1 MIETWGAWV
10 LAVFAAFCIG
20 VSKAGFSGTSLLA
33 VAVFS
38 QLFGAREQAGLALPL
53 LILAD
58 LIVYPAFRRHG
69 SWHAVW
75 RLLPAALVGVA
86 GGWWLLGHVSDRG
99 ARWTIGGL
107 ILAMLALQSLRFIRP
122 GLLPRMAAHRFF
134 GTGAGVAA
142 GVTTMLA
149 NAAGPIFQ
157 LYLLSRRMEKLEMIG
172 IGARF
177 FLLINLIKLPLNR
190 NLGLINAETLWVN
203 LSLAPGVVAGVYIG
217 KWLLVRMPQ
226 RPFEWMIVGFAA
238 LAAAR
243 MLWE

>member
-1 MIETWGAWV
+1 MFEGGDAWGW
-10 LAVFAAFCIG
+10 AVFAAFCIG

-69 SWHAVW
+69 SWSHVW
-75 RLLPAALVGVA
+75 RLLPATLVGVVL
-86 GGWWLLGHVSDRG
+86 GWWLLGTVSDRA

-107 ILAMLALQSLRFIRP
+107 ILGMLALQSLRFIRP
-122 GLLPRMAAHRFF
+122 GLLPRMAAHRAF
-134 GTGAGVAA
+134 GTGAGMAA

-149 NAAGPIFQ
+149 NAAGPVFQ

-177 FLLINLIKLPLNR
+177 FLLVNLIKLPLNR
-190 NLGLINAETLWVN
+190 HLGLIDAETLAVN
-203 LSLAPGVVAGVYIG
+203 LSLAPGVVAGIAIG

-226 RPFEWMIVGFAA
+226 RAFEWMIIGFAA
-238 LAAAR
+238 LAALR
-243 MLWE
+243 MFW